1 VPERCEDSAPVFFL
15 SPSSLDFG
23 VSFFLS
29 LHLSQLSLGYSS
41 FLLCCALFCTA
52 KYAISGKTQLGNVE
66 EDFTPEEGF
75 DVDEDDDDTKEIY
88 TEEMDTATLFSAA
101 RGASATP
108 TVAATLTPTPTK
120 RSYRSLHLL
129 VYS

>member
-1 VPERCEDSAPVFFL
+1 VKIPRQFFFFL
-15 SPSSLDFG
+15 HHRSISAFL
-23 VSFFLS
+23 SFFLCTCHS
-29 LHLSQLSLGYSS
+29 CHSVTLPSFFAVHSS
-41 FLLCCALFCTA
+41 CTA